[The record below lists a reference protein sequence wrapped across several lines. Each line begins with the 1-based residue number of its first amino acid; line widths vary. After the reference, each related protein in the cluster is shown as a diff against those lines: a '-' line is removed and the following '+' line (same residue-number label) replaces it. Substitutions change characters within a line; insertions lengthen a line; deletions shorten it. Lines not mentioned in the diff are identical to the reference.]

1 MTAEEIDFME
11 QPYVAYGLVGP
22 KSCPG
27 EKPLAGTTNVKL
39 KKLSSTSAS
48 SRNASC
54 KPKLTCRRP
63 QRNKAATNYEAEI
76 ACSLPQARI

>member
-22 KSCPG
+22 KSRPG

-39 KKLSSTSAS
+39 KK
-48 SRNASC
+48 
-54 KPKLTCRRP
+54 
-63 QRNKAATNYEAEI
+63 
-76 ACSLPQARI
+76 